1 MYLFDTDTLTHLY
14 AGNEHVVER
23 LKSVGDEE
31 VGITIITK
39 AEVLRGRIDYLIKAE
54 TGESLLKAQELLF
67 RTETL
72 LNELSIV
79 PIDRAA
85 SLEFVGVASLKE
97 NRLRD
102 VSKFRKIGRADL
114 LIASIALAHRA
125 ILVTRNLRHFNQIPG
140 VRLENW
146 VDR

>member
-1 MYLFDTDTLTHLY
+1 MYLLDTDTLTHLY
-14 AGNEHVVER
+14 AGNERVVER

-31 VGITIITK
+31 IGITIITK

-72 LNELSIV
+72 LNDLLIV
-79 PIDRAA
+79 PLDRSA
-85 SLEFVGVASLKE
+85 SLEFD
-97 NRLRD
+97 RLRD

-114 LIASIALAHRA
+114 LIASIVLAHRA
-125 ILVTRNLRHFNQIPG
+125 VLVTRNLRHFQQIPN
-140 VRLENW
+140 VKLENW
-146 VDR
+146 VD